1 MTDLGTVGANGLLD
15 LNILAP
21 ATNITNV
28 QTYAQI
34 PTKNQ
39 LFTSFDTG
47 APVVTGTAGTLVG
60 LLSHCLIIGKVF
72 GTTNDTSFTDNTN
85 EARLAGG
92 TAFTLFPT
100 PATADRT
107 YIGHSVQ
114 FTSITIGLSV
124 AGSAA
129 TYVWEYWNGTAWT
142 TLSVTDGTSG
152 FTQSGMVRWTA
163 PAFWATTS
171 VNGTS
176 MYWVR
181 VRFTGTAP
189 VTNPTVL
196 TMTYLGWLEYYNLSN
211 RVAYRQGTGPGTTNA
226 FFLRVN
232 DNGSFGGSAGP
243 DESINAAF
251 GQVPNEA
258 RLRGYE
264 NMSWID
270 NGSFPFPSVA
280 QAASGLFARK
290 SATND
295 TTARQWLVMADSRT
309 FYVFALT
316 TDGANIYLGFMFGDI
331 FTYKSADKF
340 RCMLIARD
348 TENSVNT
355 TTVEGLSILAAIGSN
370 TAGTYVARNDQGE
383 AGSATAG
390 KLGAGYGSTTALLGT
405 LGKSNPSDHR
415 VYGSP
420 IHVTETTSGIQLR
433 GRLRGFYQWCHAVA
447 NASDGDT
454 FLGTDTL
461 SGRSFRI
468 LKSAGNA
475 GVFLMET
482 SNTWDRNTT

>member
-1 MTDLGTVGANGLLD
+1 MTDLGTVGASGLLD
-15 LNILAP
+15 LNILTP
-21 ATNITNV
+21 VTNISNV

-39 LFTSFDTG
+39 IFSSMDTG
-47 APVVTGTAGTLVG
+47 APTLSGSAGALTGV
-60 LLSHCLIIGKVF
+60 LSHCLIIGKVLS
-72 GTTNDTSFTDNTN
+72 TSNDTTFTDNTS
-85 EARLAGG
+85 EARLADN

-100 PATADRT
+100 PATGDRT

-114 FTSITIGLSV
+114 FTSITVGLSTL
-124 AGSAA
+124 GSAA
-129 TYVWEYWNGTAWT
+129 TYIWEYWNGLAWT

-152 FTQSGMVRWTA
+152 FTVSGKVSWTA

-171 VNGTS
+171 VNGTT

-181 VRFTGTAP
+181 VRISGTPP
-189 VTNPTVL
+189 VTNPTVF
-196 TMTYLGWLEYYNLSN
+196 TMTYLGWLEYYSLNN
-211 RVAYRQGTGPGTTNA
+211 RVVYRQGTGPGTTNA

-232 DNGSFGGSAGP
+232 DGATAVGA
-243 DESINAAF
+243 DESLATA
-251 GQVPNEA
+251 QTLSES

-264 NMSWID
+264 IMTYVDI
-270 NGSFPFPSVA
+270 GTFPFPSVA
-280 QAASGLFARK
+280 QAPSGVFARK
-290 SATND
+290 SATAD
-295 TTARQWLVMADSRT
+295 TAVRQWIVMADART
-309 FYVFALT
+309 FYIFALT
-316 TDGANIYLGFMFGDI
+316 TDLANVYLGFMFGDI
-331 FTYKSADKF
+331 FTYKSGDKF

-348 TENSVNT
+348 IEGSVST
-355 TTVEGLSILAAIGSN
+355 TTVEELSILVAIGITS
-370 TAGTYVARNDQGE
+370 AGHYMVRNDQGDVSGTS
-383 AGSATAG
+383 GSTAAG
-390 KLGAGYGSTTALLGT
+390 KIGASYGSTTALFGT

-420 IHVTETTSGIQLR
+420 IHVTGTTSGVQLR

-461 SGRSFRI
+461 TGRSFRI

>member
-1 MTDLGTVGANGLLD
+1 MTDLGTVGASGLLD
-15 LNILAP
+15 LNVNTP
-21 ATNITNV
+21 VTNISNA
-28 QTYAQI
+28 QTFTQI

-39 LFTSFDTG
+39 IFSGMDTG
-47 APVVTGTAGTLVG
+47 APTLSGSAGALTGV
-60 LLSHCLIIGKVF
+60 LSHCLIIGKVLS
-72 GTTNDTSFTDNTN
+72 TSNDTNFTDNTN

-92 TAFTLFPT
+92 TAFKLFPT

-114 FTSITIGLSV
+114 FTSITFGLSV

-142 TLSVTDGTSG
+142 TLSVADATSS

-163 PAFWATTS
+163 PALWATTS
-171 VNGTS
+171 VSGTT

-189 VTNPTVL
+189 TTNPTVF
-196 TMTYLGWLEYYNLSN
+196 TMTYLGWLEYYNLNN
-211 RVAYRQGTGPGTTNA
+211 RVVYRQGTGPGTTNA

-232 DNGSFGGSAGP
+232 DGATAVGS
-243 DESINAAF
+243 DESLS
-251 GQVPNEA
+251 GTQTLSES

-264 NMSWID
+264 QMTYTDI
-270 NGSFPFPSVA
+270 GTFPFPSVA
-280 QAASGLFARK
+280 QATSGLFARK
-290 SATND
+290 SSAVD
-295 TTARQWLVMADSRT
+295 TTMRQWLVLADART

-316 TDGANIYLGFMFGDI
+316 NDGANIYLGFMFGDM

-348 TENSVNT
+348 TEGSAST
-355 TTVEGLSILAAIGSN
+355 TAVEGLSILAALGTNI
-370 TAGTYVARNDQGE
+370 AGNFVSRSDQGDVTGPS
-383 AGSATAG
+383 GSVTAG

-415 VYGSP
+415 VYGAP
-420 IHVTETTSGIQLR
+420 IHVTGTSSGTQLR

-461 SGRSFRI
+461 TGRSFRI
-468 LKSAGNA
+468 LKSAGNL
-475 GVFLMET
+475 GVFLLET